1 MGLKLADLDAQLN
14 FVSNIHTI
22 KTDMS
27 IPAAK
32 LPPPPRDVRKKGYRA
47 AAMMGFQKK
56 NVSDFSAATVL
67 DPKYS

>member
-1 MGLKLADLDAQLN
+1 
-14 FVSNIHTI
+14 
-22 KTDMS
+22 MS

>member
-1 MGLKLADLDAQLN
+1 LRLKLTDLDAQLN
-14 FVSNIHTI
+14 FVSNIHTF

-32 LPPPPRDVRKKGYRA
+32 LSPPPRDVKKKLPRRWYDE
-47 AAMMGFQKK
+47 FSKK
-56 NVSDFSAATVL
+56 KVSNFSAATVL